1 MNYSKFSGQ
10 FVCKMAMLLA
20 FMFAACSETDSGNNV
35 AGGTVEETG
44 VYAMAGRIGNVY
56 PSMLSARTSS
66 GQEISWSAENDV
78 TVKKGSV
85 VTLFELD
92 SVTLDTTGNYVIDT
106 VLSDDGKFSFENIAF
121 HSPYVL
127 VSVLES
133 CGSIECGREEL
144 KYYRSDIYFSDDY
157 DQIEYSRML
166 SAVIDLRKSEN
177 VSINILTHMKS
188 PVVRG
193 LVASGSSF
201 DEANVEAERLV
212 LENYGIYK
220 KLGRFESLD
229 SAENEELAFVR
240 QLVQEY
246 AGLDTNVVPNHDN
259 LEMLIEQYW
268 NVPPKVYASEGK
280 EQMYWNT
287 IKMLKYK
294 LGYWAKKMGHAQ
306 CTEKNE
312 GEMFE
317 LNQYEYNSS
326 MIVCRS
332 GEWVPGYKSIEY
344 TTGEL
349 VDARDGKVY
358 KTVTYDINGK
368 TQTWMAED
376 LDYTGAISASG
387 DSLKADLLER
397 SVCFDKK
404 ESERRTYE
412 RNSSCEASSREYRWE
427 AAMNLDKES
436 VRFLAVDSSSD
447 TAYMPDTCMYS
458 YKVMADSE
466 AAWHAISCSSPE
478 EDCLGNLWWD
488 AAGTGYC
495 AAIFEENGGLGAWN
509 WNYAEL
515 IPEFNSSSYQG
526 ICPDGWRIPNKSDWE
541 TLRQYIVE
549 QYGVDTARVGA
560 VLADEVG
567 FGFGMKDDLH
577 PYHGDGDWMIVV
589 PIRSYIVAP
598 DFQDGPFAGA
608 SGVQIGDRM
617 SYSYWP
623 ADSYYYVFDPYF
635 VRCIKND

>member
-259 LEMLIEQYW
+259 LEMLIEQYYSIIQSAY
-268 NVPPKVYASEGK
+268 NLKVYNCVN
-280 EQMYWNT
+280 YIT
-287 IKMLKYK
+287 FI
-294 LGYWAKKMGHAQ
+294 
-306 CTEKNE
+306 
-312 GEMFE
+312 
-317 LNQYEYNSS
+317 
-326 MIVCRS
+326 I
-332 GEWVPGYKSIEY
+332 
-344 TTGEL
+344 
-349 VDARDGKVY
+349 
-358 KTVTYDINGK
+358 
-368 TQTWMAED
+368 TQ
-376 LDYTGAISASG
+376 I
-387 DSLKADLLER
+387 
-397 SVCFDKK
+397 
-404 ESERRTYE
+404 
-412 RNSSCEASSREYRWE
+412 
-427 AAMNLDKES
+427 
-436 VRFLAVDSSSD
+436 
-447 TAYMPDTCMYS
+447 
-458 YKVMADSE
+458 
-466 AAWHAISCSSPE
+466 
-478 EDCLGNLWWD
+478 
-488 AAGTGYC
+488 
-495 AAIFEENGGLGAWN
+495 
-509 WNYAEL
+509 
-515 IPEFNSSSYQG
+515 
-526 ICPDGWRIPNKSDWE
+526 
-541 TLRQYIVE
+541 
-549 QYGVDTARVGA
+549 
-560 VLADEVG
+560 
-567 FGFGMKDDLH
+567 
-577 PYHGDGDWMIVV
+577 
-589 PIRSYIVAP
+589 
-598 DFQDGPFAGA
+598 
-608 SGVQIGDRM
+608 
-617 SYSYWP
+617 
-623 ADSYYYVFDPYF
+623 
-635 VRCIKND
+635 